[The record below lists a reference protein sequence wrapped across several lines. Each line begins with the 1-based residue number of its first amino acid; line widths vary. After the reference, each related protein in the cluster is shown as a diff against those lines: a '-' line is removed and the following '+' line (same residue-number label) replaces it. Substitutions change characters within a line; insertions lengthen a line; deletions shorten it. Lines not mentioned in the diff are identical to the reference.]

1 MPSFIGQAIE
11 FLVSMKRIQKFLLL
25 EEINETVVNRK
36 EDSKSA
42 LSVEVKNNS
51 NFLWG
56 IKKNDNEKQIQKDK
70 EHKDILN

>member
-1 MPSFIGQAIE
+1 LPSFIGQAIE

-42 LSVEVKNNS
+42 LSVEVKNSS

-56 IKKNDNEKQIQKDK
+56 IKKNDNEKQMQKDK

>member
-56 IKKNDNEKQIQKDK
+56 IKKNDNEKQMQKDK

>member
-56 IKKNDNEKQIQKDK
+56 IKKNDNEKQMQKDK
-70 EHKDILN
+70 DHKDILN